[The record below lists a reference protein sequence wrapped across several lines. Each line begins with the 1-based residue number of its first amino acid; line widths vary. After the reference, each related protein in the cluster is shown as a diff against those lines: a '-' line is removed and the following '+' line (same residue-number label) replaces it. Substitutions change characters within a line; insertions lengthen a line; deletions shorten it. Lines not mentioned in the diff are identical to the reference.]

1 MSVRTYGIF
10 GGVNTK
16 PQADRIL
23 EGLDILVGTPGRV
36 VDFVSTGILNL
47 KNIKRLII
55 DEFDEMLNQ
64 GFRAQLKVIFEK
76 LPEKRQ
82 NLLFSATLNP
92 EVEEMMDEY
101 FERVENIEAT
111 PIGTPLETIE
121 QQKYH
126 VPNFYSKLS
135 LLKTMLPDQN
145 IRKAIVFVSN
155 KKKAELLFDLLQQTG
170 IDDIAYMHAN
180 KHQKR
185 RFDTLD
191 AFESGDS
198 RILIATDLLSRGLD
212 IKDVTHVINFDLPE
226 LAENYIHRIGRTG
239 RFGKKGTAIS
249 FIEQKDLGLL
259 EALEGMMGTE
269 LGERALPADYEQ
281 SEELL
286 PEEKERIYMP
296 DYLGQSF
303 TKSDGGAFHEKLKK
317 NKKVNIRFDYEASM
331 KKKYGKQYRPKHAR

>member
-1 MSVRTYGIF
+1 MGIAEASAIQELVFSAVKSGRDIGGIAQTGTGKTLAYLVLLSLHQYSTAKHPSILILVPTRELVKQVEDAIVQLTGYMSVRTYGIF

-121 QQKYH
+121 QQKIMSQ
-126 VPNFYSKLS
+126 F
-135 LLKTMLPDQN
+135 
-145 IRKAIVFVSN
+145 
-155 KKKAELLFDLLQQTG
+155 LQQ
-170 IDDIAYMHAN
+170 IEPVEN
-180 KHQKR
+180 
-185 RFDTLD
+185 
-191 AFESGDS
+191 
-198 RILIATDLLSRGLD
+198 
-212 IKDVTHVINFDLPE
+212 HVAGSKYPQGN
-226 LAENYIHRIGRTG
+226 R
-239 RFGKKGTAIS
+239 
-249 FIEQKDLGLL
+249 
-259 EALEGMMGTE
+259 
-269 LGERALPADYEQ
+269 
-281 SEELL
+281 
-286 PEEKERIYMP
+286 
-296 DYLGQSF
+296 
-303 TKSDGGAFHEKLKK
+303 
-317 NKKVNIRFDYEASM
+317 IRF
-331 KKKYGKQYRPKHAR
+331 Q